1 MWISRKEG
9 TQRRRKQKMS
19 IRISSG
25 GKITPHYT
33 RLMVFVDGTNL
44 LVELFKELSIVQ
56 KEEKL
61 AENPPLSSF
70 ELAITLIDNATGGF
84 LLPSSSFITIRK
96 YWFSSYVGG
105 DEIQTKLRNALRN
118 NGLEP
123 RLFKKDR
130 DKSEKGVDIA
140 LTKEMLVNAFN
151 QNFDVALLIAGD
163 EDYVELVNEVKRYG
177 PVVNG
182 AFLERG
188 LSDNL
193 RYALDCFQLI
203 TIDTANQ
210 KSLELLV
217 SKISEEI
224 KGR

>member
-1 MWISRKEG
+1 
-9 TQRRRKQKMS
+9 
-19 IRISSG
+19 
-25 GKITPHYT
+25 
-33 RLMVFVDGTNL
+33 
-44 LVELFKELSIVQ
+44 
-56 KEEKL
+56 
-61 AENPPLSSF
+61 
-70 ELAITLIDNATGGF
+70 
-84 LLPSSSFITIRK
+84 
-96 YWFSSYVGG
+96 
-105 DEIQTKLRNALRN
+105 
-118 NGLEP
+118 
-123 RLFKKDR
+123 
-130 DKSEKGVDIA
+130 
-140 LTKEMLVNAFN
+140 MLVNAFN

-224 KGR
+224 KVR